1 MLFLFCTKKK
11 SFIWDKS
18 GGNPSKSTNKGHT
31 NEIVRVV
38 WRGRELITP
47 FYSIE
52 YTLIKDYKLGI
63 IFLALRNNQVQ
74 RTNGMVKA
82 GSPYGKRKVLSPAV
96 IGTVK
101 HAATIP
107 DKSAKRL
114 CSLSKNGRY
123 GNNG

>member
-1 MLFLFCTKKK
+1 M
-11 SFIWDKS
+11 DKS
-18 GGNPSKSTNKGHT
+18 GGNPSKSTNKGHAH
-31 NEIVRVV
+31 EIVREVS
-38 WRGRELITP
+38 RGWELITP
-47 FYSIE
+47 FRSIE
-52 YTLIKDYKLGI
+52 YTWIKDYKLGI

-101 HAATIP
+101 QAAMIP
-107 DKSAKRL
+107 DKSAIAIMF
-114 CSLSKNGRY
+114 SIKNGRY